1 MFEKMLFDMLGI
13 SKEQAQ
19 ELTQNALRSFQ
30 QFENAITELAADV
43 RKIKSHLGID
53 TEIAAEIPQ
62 LESEK
67 DAA

>member
-1 MFEKMLFDMLGI
+1 MLEKMLFDMLGI

-53 TEIAAEIPQ
+53 VEIQAEIPQ